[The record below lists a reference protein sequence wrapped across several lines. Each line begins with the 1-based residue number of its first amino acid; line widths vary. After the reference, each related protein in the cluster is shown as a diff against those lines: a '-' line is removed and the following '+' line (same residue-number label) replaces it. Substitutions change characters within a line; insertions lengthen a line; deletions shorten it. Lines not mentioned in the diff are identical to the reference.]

1 MAKDVVIKI
10 AAKDMASKVMAAIS
24 SNVKKMASNVTAASK
39 KIGIATKNMGLAFVK
54 LGAVVLAAATGGFAV
69 LVSKASDMQEA
80 MGKFAVVFGDAAG
93 EVEASAKSM
102 AAELG
107 VSRMEIIQMLGNMQ
121 DLLVP
126 MGVATEQATGMSQQ
140 MARLAV
146 DLGSFNNMAS
156 EQVFGDLQ
164 AAITGSGEVMKKYG
178 VVLNETAVKQ
188 ELLNMGMDPANA
200 DDAAKAQA
208 RLNIIMAGTTAA
220 QGDAVRTAGS
230 FANQI
235 KQLKANFLDIA
246 VTIGGPFLQG
256 LADAASVINNRL
268 GGAFSLVE
276 SQASNLRAIGN
287 SVGNS
292 LSGIF
297 NVVADGISIA
307 AGLIVEHMD
316 TIVGTFRVVETVLSN
331 LPVVWELAS
340 TKMSFHALQFA
351 NDLAYFFTDLV
362 PHKFEVFKNST
373 TNIFKSIVREVV
385 DLWKSMVQRILNL
398 LESLTQYAI
407 PFVNVVE
414 AGVDRLQQGVNFL
427 DAMSDELA
435 PTTVAPLG
443 ERKQTPEEQAL
454 AARAAEAQ
462 KTLMQDFMTRMKPA
476 IEETVE
482 TAKAPAQQAEAVN
495 IGNLFGK
502 VSSFIGGAVD
512 KVAGVIGEMSTQ
524 VEEQPNRFSEGVQA
538 AQSRL
543 LTRGIARD
551 PQKEIIAESKKQNA
565 FLQQMSGFLSR
576 IADGVETTGTGPQI
590 EVVE

>member
-24 SNVKKMASNVTAASK
+24 LNVKKMASNVTAASK

-69 LVSKASDMQEA
+69 LVAKASDMEEA

-93 EVEASAKSM
+93 EVESSAKSM

-126 MGVATEQATGMSQQ
+126 MGVATEEATGMSQQ

-495 IGNLFGK
+495 MGNLFGK

-576 IADGVETTGTGPQI
+576 IADGIETTGTGPQI

>member
-24 SNVKKMASNVTAASK
+24 LNVKKMASNVTAAAK
-39 KIGIATKNMGLAFVK
+39 KISIATKTMSTAFVK
-54 LGAVVLAAATGGFAV
+54 LGAVVATVVTGGFAV
-69 LVSKASDMQEA
+69 MVSKASDMQEA
-80 MGKFAVVFGDAAG
+80 MGKFAVVFGDSAG
-93 EVEASAKSM
+93 DVEASAKSM

-107 VSRMEIIQMLGNMQ
+107 VSRLEIIQMLGNMQ

-126 MGVATEQATGMSQQ
+126 MGVATEEATGMSQQ

-230 FANQI
+230 FANQV
-235 KQLKANFLDIA
+235 KLLKANFADLA
-246 VTIGGPFLQG
+246 VSIGGPFLQG
-256 LADAASVINNRL
+256 LANAASVINNRL
-268 GGAFSLVE
+268 GGAFSFVE
-276 SQASNLRAIGN
+276 SQSGNLKSIGN
-287 SVGNS
+287 SVGNIIT
-292 LSGIF
+292 GIF
-297 NVVADGISIA
+297 ELVAGKVSVASGFI
-307 AGLIVEHMD
+307 GKHMED
-316 TIVGTFRVVETVLSN
+316 IVGVFKVMETVMNN

-414 AGVDRLQQGVNFL
+414 SGVDRLQQGVNFL

-435 PTTVAPLG
+435 PTTVAPIG

-462 KTLMQDFMTRMKPA
+462 KTLMQDFVRRMRPA

-482 TAKAPAQQAEAVN
+482 TAKAPALQGEAVN
-495 IGNLFGK
+495 MRDLFSK

-512 KVAGVIGEMSTQ
+512 KVAGVISEMSTQ

-576 IADGVETTGTGPQI
+576 IADGIETTGTGPQI

>member
-24 SNVKKMASNVTAASK
+24 LNVKKMASNVTAASK

-443 ERKQTPEEQAL
+443 QRKQTPEEQAL

-482 TAKAPAQQAEAVN
+482 AAKAPAQQAEAVN

>member
-24 SNVKKMASNVTAASK
+24 LNVKKMASNVTAASK
-39 KIGIATKNMGLAFVK
+39 KISIATKTMSTAFVK
-54 LGAVVLAAATGGFAV
+54 LGAVVATVVTGGFAV
-69 LVSKASDMQEA
+69 MVSKASDMQEA
-80 MGKFAVVFGDAAG
+80 MGKFAVVFGDSAG
-93 EVEASAKSM
+93 DVEASAKSM

-107 VSRMEIIQMLGNMQ
+107 VSRLEIIQMLGNMQ

-126 MGVATEQATGMSQQ
+126 MGVATEEATGMSQQ

-230 FANQI
+230 FANQV
-235 KQLKANFLDIA
+235 KLLKANFADLA
-246 VTIGGPFLQG
+246 VSIGGPFLQG
-256 LADAASVINNRL
+256 LANAASVINNRL
-268 GGAFSLVE
+268 GGAFSFVE
-276 SQASNLRAIGN
+276 SQSGNLKSIGN
-287 SVGNS
+287 SVGNIIT
-292 LSGIF
+292 GIF
-297 NVVADGISIA
+297 ELVAGKVSVASGFI
-307 AGLIVEHMD
+307 GKHMED
-316 TIVGTFRVVETVLSN
+316 IVGVFKVMETVMNN

-443 ERKQTPEEQAL
+443 QRKQTPEEQAL

-482 TAKAPAQQAEAVN
+482 AAKAPAQQAEAVN

>member
-10 AAKDMASKVMAAIS
+10 AAKDMASKVMDAIS
-24 SNVKKMASNVTAASK
+24 LNVKKMASNVTAAAK
-39 KIGIATKNMGLAFVK
+39 KISIATKTMSTAFVK
-54 LGAVVLAAATGGFAV
+54 LGAVVATVVTGGFAV
-69 LVSKASDMQEA
+69 MVSKASDMQEA
-80 MGKFAVVFGDAAG
+80 MGKFSVVFGDAAG
-93 EVEASAKSM
+93 DVEASAKSM

-188 ELLNMGMDPANA
+188 ELLSMGMDPANA

-230 FANQI
+230 FANQV
-235 KQLKANFLDIA
+235 KLLKANFADLA
-246 VTIGGPFLQG
+246 VSIGGPFLQG
-256 LADAASVINNRL
+256 LANAASVINNRL
-268 GGAFSLVE
+268 GGAFSFVE
-276 SQASNLRAIGN
+276 SQSENLKSIGN
-287 SVGNS
+287 SVGNIIT
-292 LSGIF
+292 GIF
-297 NVVADGISIA
+297 ELVAGKVSVASGFI
-307 AGLIVEHMD
+307 GKHMED
-316 TIVGTFRVVETVLSN
+316 IVGVFKVMETVMNN

-476 IEETVE
+476 IQETVE
-482 TAKAPAQQAEAVN
+482 TAKAPALQGEAVN
-495 IGNLFGK
+495 MRDLFSK

-512 KVAGVIGEMSTQ
+512 KVAGVISEMSTQ

-576 IADGVETTGTGPQI
+576 IADGIETTGTGPQI

>member
-24 SNVKKMASNVTAASK
+24 LNVKKMASNVTAASK
-39 KIGIATKNMGLAFVK
+39 KISIATKTMSTAFVK
-54 LGAVVLAAATGGFAV
+54 LGAVVATVVTGGFAV
-69 LVSKASDMQEA
+69 MVSKASDMQEA
-80 MGKFAVVFGDAAG
+80 MGKFAVVFGDSAG
-93 EVEASAKSM
+93 DVEASAKSM

-107 VSRMEIIQMLGNMQ
+107 VSRLEIIQMLGNMQ

-126 MGVATEQATGMSQQ
+126 MGVATEEATGMSQQ

-230 FANQI
+230 FANQV
-235 KQLKANFLDIA
+235 KLLKANFADLA
-246 VTIGGPFLQG
+246 VSIGGPFLQG
-256 LADAASVINNRL
+256 LANAASVINNRL
-268 GGAFSLVE
+268 GGAFSFVE
-276 SQASNLRAIGN
+276 SQSGNLKSIGN
-287 SVGNS
+287 SVGNIIT
-292 LSGIF
+292 GIF
-297 NVVADGISIA
+297 ELVAGKVSVASGFI
-307 AGLIVEHMD
+307 GKHMED
-316 TIVGTFRVVETVLSN
+316 IVGVFKVMETVMNN

-340 TKMSFHALQFA
+340 TKMSFHAMQFA

-443 ERKQTPEEQAL
+443 QRKQTPEEQAL

-482 TAKAPAQQAEAVN
+482 AAKAPAQQAEAVN